1 MDRLEIGFAGL
12 AAVLALIALRVPIG
26 LVLVIVSFC
35 GIWAATNLNA
45 AWGLVRAIPYQF
57 IANWSF
63 SAVPMFLLM
72 GFVAS
77 NAGLTNGLFK
87 AMRILLRRLPGGLAC
102 STVGASALFAAAS
115 GSSVATAAAMS
126 RIAVPEMLRA
136 GYDRGLATG
145 SVAAAGTLGSLIPP
159 SILMILYGIFTQ
171 TSIGGLFM
179 AGFIPG
185 VLSALIYMMM
195 IVVRARLNPSLAPP
209 LAEEPGPGELRAA
222 LREVWPLPTLILG
235 VLGGIFTGVFT
246 PTEAGAVGAGL
257 AFAIALARGTL
268 TIGVARSALRE
279 AATGTSVIFVI
290 AMGASMFTSFMGL
303 TGLPRVIA
311 DAMLSVGSD
320 PLTLILM
327 IAVIYIVMGMF
338 IDSIGLMLLTL
349 PVLIPLLGAAD
360 VNMIWFGIIVIKLLE
375 IGLITPPVGLNVY
388 VISSALRGAVPLTT
402 VFRGALWFLAMDI
415 VTLALL
421 IAFPALVLWL
431 PGLMAR

>member
-1 MDRLEIGFAGL
+1 MDRLEIGFTGL

-35 GIWAATNLNA
+35 GIWAATNLTA
-45 AWGLVRAIPYQF
+45 AWGLVRAVPFQF

-87 AMRILLRRLPGGLAC
+87 AMRILLRKLPGGLAC

-126 RIAVPEMLRA
+126 RIAVPEMVRA
-136 GYDRGLATG
+136 GYDKALATG
-145 SVAAAGTLGSLIPP
+145 SVAASGTLGSLIPP
-159 SILMILYGIFTQ
+159 SILMILFGIFTQ
-171 TSIGGLFM
+171 TSIGALFM

-185 VLSALIYMMM
+185 VLSALVYMAM
-195 IVVRARLNPSLAPP
+195 IVIRAKLNPKLAPP
-209 LAEEPGPGELRAA
+209 MTETPAPGELSAA
-222 LREVWPLPTLILG
+222 LREVWPLPLLILG
-235 VLGGIFTGVFT
+235 VLGGIMTGIMT

-257 AFAIALARGTL
+257 AVVIALARGSL
-268 TIGVARSALRE
+268 TFAIMRTALRE
-279 AATGTSVIFVI
+279 AASGTSIVFVI

-311 DAMLSVGSD
+311 DTMLGVSTN
-320 PLTLILM
+320 PLILILM
-327 IAVIYIVMGMF
+327 IAVVYILMGMF

-349 PVLIPLLGAAD
+349 PVLIPLLGGAD
-360 VNMIWFGIIVIKLLE
+360 VNMIWFGIIIIKLLE

-388 VISSALRGAVPLTT
+388 VINSALKGAVPLTT
-402 VFRGALWFLAMDI
+402 VFRGALWFLAMDV

-421 IAFPALVLWL
+421 VAFPALVLWL
-431 PGLMAR
+431 PGLMAN